1 MKLIS
6 CENCA
11 VILDADKLNFPYSG
25 HDGDGYIDKNC
36 ADYDQ
41 ETKEFRVYV
50 SCPVCGSKIFGE
62 RV

>member
-6 CENCA
+6 CDNCA
-11 VILDADKLNFPYSG
+11 VLLDADKLNFPDSG
-25 HDGDGYIDKNC
+25 YDEDGCIDKNC

-62 RV
+62 SV